1 MAAETSTE
9 TTITVQHVKILLA
22 RSFESARD
30 AFESVLPRLNVEA
43 LGLQHDGQVD
53 RARELLEHGAE
64 LSIFQ
69 SRDHGEVLRMAGLAR
84 KALQYE
90 VGNPL
95 TALKMTR
102 RQLSAALYAPFR
114 VVLYEDA
121 QGHAVFEY
129 DKPSSLF
136 GQFGDEEATAVAR
149 GLDGAIERT
158 IRQVGDWCLG
168 SL

>member
-22 RSFESARD
+22 RSFESAHD
-30 AFESVLPRLNVEA
+30 AFESVLLRLNAEA
-43 LGLQHDGQVD
+43 LELQRDGQVD
-53 RARELLEHGAE
+53 RARELLERGAE

-69 SRDHGEVLRMAGLAR
+69 SRDHGEVLRTAGLAR

-102 RQLSAALYAPFR
+102 HQLPAALYAPFR

-121 QGHAVFEY
+121 QGYAVFEY

-136 GQFGDEEATAVAR
+136 GQFGDEEVTAVAR
-149 GLDGAIERT
+149 GLDGAIERS
-158 IRQVGDWCLG
+158 IRQVGDWRPPQ
-168 SL
+168 